1 MKLISLFLCLS
12 LLLGLAACGKQ
23 DVPALA
29 EPKSMVNLL
38 STVKGSEP
46 VSKESDESFRLCA
59 NDLAVSLLQG
69 GYGEGE
75 NCLIAPY
82 SILVTLAMVA
92 NGAQGETLAQI
103 QNLTGLSVEDMNSY
117 LSAMEKNHGRELC
130 SSNSLWVKEDYAIKD
145 SFLQSLADRYDAGV
159 YSAPFTE
166 STLQAINTWVEE
178 STAGKITEVLDKMDP
193 NATLYLLN
201 CLSFDA
207 KWEHI
212 YEENNIHEA
221 PFHGAQGEQT
231 VDFLFSEEAV
241 YLEDENTKGFMK
253 DYEGNRYSF
262 VALLPNEGTSMA
274 DYVAALTGESLT
286 RLIEN
291 AQNTTVITETPK
303 FTVESD
309 LDLSGILS
317 DLGMTEAFTMEA
329 DFSGIEDRKEL
340 YISNFLHKTSL
351 TLDEAG
357 TQAGAATVVEFAT
370 KGVLL
375 SPRTVI
381 LDRPFVMGIYDKTN
395 ACFLFLGTVESLN

>member
-1 MKLISLFLCLS
+1 MKLISLILCLS
-12 LLLGLAACGKQ
+12 LLLGLVACGKQ
-23 DVPALA
+23 DVPTLA
-29 EPKSMVNLL
+29 ESKSMVNLL

-46 VSKESDESFRLCA
+46 VSKAADEAFRLCA

-69 GYGEGE
+69 DWGEGE
-75 NCLIAPY
+75 NRLIAPY

-103 QNLTGLSVEDMNSY
+103 QDLTGLSVEDMNSY
-117 LSAMEKNHGRELC
+117 LSAMEGSHGQELC

-166 STLQAINTWVEE
+166 STLQAINKWVEE
-178 STAGKITEVLDKMDP
+178 STAGKITEALGEMDP

-212 YEENNIHEA
+212 YEENNIHKGS
-221 PFHGAQGEQT
+221 FHGAQGEQT
-231 VDFLFSEEAV
+231 VDFLFSEEVV
-241 YLEDENTKGFMK
+241 YLEDENTTGFLK
-253 DYEGNRYSF
+253 DYAGNRYSF
-262 VALLPNEGTSMA
+262 VALLPNEGMGLE
-274 DYVAALTGESLT
+274 DYVASLTGESLT
-286 RLIEN
+286 RLMEN

-303 FTVESD
+303 FTVESN

-395 ACFLFLGTVESLN
+395 ACFLFLGTVENPN